1 MESLYALCAQDPQMS
16 DPSSVGT
23 EVDAA
28 LSELQQI
35 ARQAVGHPVDPA
47 FYALL
52 DRREAVYERLVEHG
66 RAAVAPL
73 VGLLTE
79 RGSMVS
85 LFAAEALGR
94 LGEPA
99 AVKPLLEAFVSE
111 ANPVYAIAVAQI
123 GDRSAVEP
131 LIVIL
136 DNADALAEE
145 HAEQIRLRGLA
156 EEGNPLTA
164 WLGKTLYRLGIV
176 KTDRHIRDA
185 QSLLLRRSAAQ
196 ALEALGDRRAIEPL
210 RRWAEH
216 PEPSLRE
223 TVQHALKTLE
233 RG

>member
-1 MESLYALCAQDPQMS
+1 VSEPHALDSEIEKSIA
-16 DPSSVGT
+16 
-23 EVDAA
+23 
-28 LSELQQI
+28 ELQKI
-35 ARQAVGHPVDPA
+35 ARLAIGHEVDPA

-52 DRREAVYERLVEHG
+52 DRRETVYERLIACGSE
-66 RAAVAPL
+66 AVTPL

-79 RGSMVS
+79 RDSMVS

-131 LIVIL
+131 LIAIL
-136 DNADALAEE
+136 DNADSLAEE

-156 EEGNPLTA
+156 AERNALSG
-164 WLGKTLYRLGIV
+164 WMGKTLYRLGIV

-196 ALEALGDRRAIEPL
+196 ALEALGDRRAIGPL

>member
-1 MESLYALCAQDPQMS
+1 M
-16 DPSSVGT
+16 
-23 EVDAA
+23 
-28 LSELQQI
+28 QQI
-35 ARQAVGHPVDPA
+35 ARQAVGHEVDPA

-52 DRREAVYERLVEHG
+52 DRREAVYERLIAHSAE
-66 RAAVAPL
+66 ALAPL
-73 VGLLTE
+73 IGLLTE
-79 RGSMVS
+79 RDSMVS

-94 LGEPA
+94 MGDPR
-99 AVKPLLEAFVSE
+99 AVKPLLEAFVAE
-111 ANPVYAIAVAQI
+111 ANPVYTIAVAQI

-156 EEGNPLTA
+156 AERRPLHS
-164 WLGKTLYRLGIV
+164 WLDRMLYRLGIV

-210 RRWAEH
+210 QRWAQH
-216 PEPSLRE
+216 PEPTLRE
-223 TVQHALKTLE
+223 AVQRAIRILE
-233 RG
+233 G